1 MIMNQTMVTTNLRLP
16 YVDWIQVRA
25 LAAEA
30 RMSLNEY
37 VNYMINVV
45 SKAKGLAVSL
55 ERLPVK
61 PVKRDPIW
69 EWPDLAAKLK
79 TRPMGLSADDELI
92 YG

>member
-37 VNYMINVV
+37 INYIIDMI
-45 SKAKGLAVSL
+45 SKARGLAVRI
-55 ERLPVK
+55 ERVPIK
-61 PVKRDPIW
+61 PLKRDPIW
-69 EWPDLAAKLK
+69 GWPESVVKLK
-79 TRPMGLSADDELI
+79 TSPMGLSADDELI

>member
-25 LAAEA
+25 LAAEEG
-30 RMSLNEY
+30 MSVNEY

-45 SKAKGLAVSL
+45 SKARGLAVGP
-55 ERLPVK
+55 ERIPLK

-69 EWPDLAAKLK
+69 GWPDLAAKLK
-79 TRPMGLSADDELI
+79 MRPMGLSADDELI

>member
-37 VNYMINVV
+37 VNYMINMV
-45 SKAKGLAVSL
+45 SKAGGLAVSSKRIPL
-55 ERLPVK
+55 K
-61 PVKRDPIW
+61 PLKRDPIW
-69 EWPDLAAKLK
+69 EWPDLAVKLK
-79 TRPMGLSADDELI
+79 TRPMDLSGDDELI